1 MKWEHWPEMS
11 YYYHCY
17 YYYYYYYYYYIIIM
31 IIIIKAIAIYN
42 GFQGV
47 KVDPICD
54 NIHIYFHLFQCLE
67 AATGVVL

>member
-1 MKWEHWPEMS
+1 
-11 YYYHCY
+11 
-17 YYYYYYYYYYIIIM
+17 M